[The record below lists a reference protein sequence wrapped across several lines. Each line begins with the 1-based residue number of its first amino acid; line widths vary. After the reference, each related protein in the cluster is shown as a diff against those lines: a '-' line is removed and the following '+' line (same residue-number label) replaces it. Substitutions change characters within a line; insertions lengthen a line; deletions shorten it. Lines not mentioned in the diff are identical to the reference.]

1 MLKSMLVK
9 DYMIADHLAFLPDT
23 DVLKATQDLL
33 DHRLSGAPVVD
44 DKGVLIGF
52 LSEKDALKVA
62 LNASYYEEPA
72 GTVRQY
78 MTAKVVALGADT
90 SLADAIELFVNQPY
104 RCYPVVSDSRVVGQL
119 SRREALIALQ
129 KLW

>member
-9 DYMIADHLAFLPDT
+9 DYMVADHLAFSPEM
-23 DVLKATQDLL
+23 DVLQAIQALL

-44 DKGVLIGF
+44 STGKLLGF

-62 LNASYYEEPA
+62 MNASYYEEPA
-72 GTVRQY
+72 GPVRQY
-78 MTAKVVALGADT
+78 MTVNAITLDADA
-90 SLADAIELFVNQPY
+90 SLADAVELFVKNPY
-104 RCYPVVSDSRVVGQL
+104 RCYPVVSDGRVQGQL

>member
-9 DYMIADHLAFLPDT
+9 DYMVADHLAFSPET
-23 DVLKATQDLL
+23 EVLKAIQALL
-33 DHRLSGAPVVD
+33 DHGLSGAPVVD
-44 DKGVLIGF
+44 EQGALLGF

-72 GTVRQY
+72 GPVRQY
-78 MTAKVVALGADT
+78 MTANVVTLDADA
-90 SLADAIELFVNQPY
+90 SMADAIELFVNKPY
-104 RCYPVVSDSRVVGQL
+104 RCYPVVSEGHVQGQL